1 MVTEQEFNLI
11 EKRLEAWNE
20 KFLIVSVGFG
30 NFTKDQILE
39 HVKARDEIG
48 QKIAEIQLY
57 YLKKL
62 KERG

>member
-20 KFLIVSVGFG
+20 NFIVASVAIG
-30 NFTKDQILE
+30 NFTKEEVLQHI
-39 HVKARDEIG
+39 KARDEIG
-48 QKIAEIQLY
+48 QKLVEIQLY

-62 KERG
+62 KERR